1 MRLAPGDEVC
11 SSLLALCKQ
20 EKLGAGTV
28 SGIGAAGRATLG
40 VYRVAEQVYVS
51 RSLEGRIRD
60 RVACGGIYPGRRAS
74 PICTCTPPLS
84 DADGGV
90 YAGHLSEAYISATAE
105 IFITRCRASWA
116 GNATNSSAST
126 FWSGSR
132 AAPAGRAGTSA
143 AGRAR
148 SYKKKRAFCR

>member
-1 MRLAPGDEVC
+1 MEYRKFGDIYAVRLAPGDEVC

-51 RSLEGRIRD
+51 RSLEGEFEI
-60 RVACGGIYPGRRAS
+60 AS
-74 PICTCTPPLS
+74 LAGNISRQAGQPYLHRHATLS

-105 IFITRCRASWA
+105 IFITPLQ
-116 GNATNSSAST
+116 GEL
-126 FWSGSR
+126 
-132 AAPAGRAGTSA
+132 GRERDEQLGINLLVW
-143 AGRAR
+143 
-148 SYKKKRAFCR
+148 

>member
-1 MRLAPGDEVC
+1 MEYRKFGDIYAVRLAPGDEVC

-51 RSLEGRIRD
+51 RSLEGEFEI
-60 RVACGGIYPGRRAS
+60 AS
-74 PICTCTPPLS
+74 LAGNISRQAGQPYLHLHATLS

-90 YAGHLSEAYISATAE
+90 YAGHHAFAQLHLRRLPDGGQPRGFRFRLADDHAAQTYG
-105 IFITRCRASWA
+105 A
-116 GNATNSSAST
+116 GQTLRGL
-126 FWSGSR
+126 F
-132 AAPAGRAGTSA
+132 GR
-143 AGRAR
+143 
-148 SYKKKRAFCR
+148 